1 MPAFKRCICINVL
14 GAEILVDLRYMGYI
28 ISLNNTSLLIKCLDQ
43 VDSGALNVGVS
54 FQRNHKKKLYVA
66 WLFFFP
72 VILIP
77 PCSRVVEHNRHQNC
91 SALLPLTWITQT
103 CQPAVFSKY
112 TVMYGHTLEPWIKW
126 AVETQQ
132 VVLVTVL
139 KSESATGL

>member
-66 WLFFFP
+66 WLFFF
-72 VILIP
+72 
-77 PCSRVVEHNRHQNC
+77 
-91 SALLPLTWITQT
+91 
-103 CQPAVFSKY
+103 FSCHLN
-112 TVMYGHTLEPWIKW
+112 TSMFACGR
-126 AVETQQ
+126 TQQ
-132 VVLVTVL
+132 ASKLFSTPTSDVDYPDLPASCIL
-139 KSESATGL
+139 KIYCNVWSHIGTMN